1 MQPVQAQGHD
11 TQGAFSTSH
20 GLGLP
25 TVGFSSTLS
34 AHGGAC
40 PWEGLSVQTEEAPGD
55 LRRRPTPARAAGPG
69 APPGKQPRHEGGR
82 GEGGRWKGVFLHR
95 VSMRGGTQHGSSV

>member
-1 MQPVQAQGHD
+1 MQPMQAQGTSHSPHD

-40 PWEGLSVQTEEAPGD
+40 PWEGLSVQTEEAPV
-55 LRRRPTPARAAGPG
+55 T
-69 APPGKQPRHEGGR
+69 
-82 GEGGRWKGVFLHR
+82 
-95 VSMRGGTQHGSSV
+95 

>member
-1 MQPVQAQGHD
+1 MQAQGTSHSPHD

-40 PWEGLSVQTEEAPGD
+40 PWEGLSVQTEEAPV
-55 LRRRPTPARAAGPG
+55 T
-69 APPGKQPRHEGGR
+69 
-82 GEGGRWKGVFLHR
+82 
-95 VSMRGGTQHGSSV
+95 